1 MAKKKY
7 VSPFVLLSTPG
18 DDVVIGGGS
27 GQSGQEAWLC
37 DYEEWETMFK
47 GEYDGNDGITFNDYA
62 IWFAFNMGGSLEEW
76 VACGND
82 ASTYPM
88 VPGTGG
94 DDSSALIE
102 LYPEY

>member
-47 GEYDGNDGITFNDYA
+47 GEYDG
-62 IWFAFNMGGSLEEW
+62 
-76 VACGND
+76 
-82 ASTYPM
+82 STYPM